1 MSDHPIAAHIHIVL
15 VEDDAEVA
23 AAFAH
28 AVSAAADMTLAW
40 VATTR
45 TQALEGLAGPA
56 ADVLLADLGL
66 PDGSGLDV
74 IRAARACWPDCA
86 IMVNTTFGDELHVIG
101 AIEAGANGYLLKDC
115 TAEAM
120 LREIRI
126 LHAGG
131 SPISPRI
138 ARQML
143 MRFRQAG
150 ATATPPLAAVDLA
163 AVPTPARTADGAAAP
178 VTLSSREQEVLE
190 LITKGFTYDEIA
202 RLMQVSR
209 HTVMTFVRRIYA
221 KLQVKSKVEAIYE
234 ARLHGLLAS

>member
-1 MSDHPIAAHIHIVL
+1 MSDHPPACSHIRIVL

-23 AAFAH
+23 AACVH
-28 AVSAAADMTLAW
+28 AVSEAPDMTLAW
-40 VATTR
+40 VAGTR
-45 TQALEGLAGPA
+45 AQALQGLDGPP

-66 PDGSGLDV
+66 PDGSGIDV
-74 IRAARACWPDCA
+74 IRAARERWPDCA

-101 AIEAGANGYLLKDC
+101 AIEAGANGYLLKDS
-115 TAEAM
+115 TAETM
-120 LREIRI
+120 LRDIRI
-126 LHAGG
+126 LHLGG

-143 MRFRQAG
+143 IRFRQDG
-150 ATATPPLAAVDLA
+150 AAAAPPLARAELA
-163 AVPTPARTADGAAAP
+163 AVPARAPDNAAAP
-178 VTLSSREQEVLE
+178 VTLSNREQQVLE

-234 ARLHGLLAS
+234 ARLHGLLAG